1 MTLGQLAIKHGT
13 DKSSKYH
20 NYAVIY
26 ESYFKHLQHEPILFV
41 ECGIGGYENPNAGG
55 QSLRMWREWFTKAKI
70 MGTDINA
77 KKFKI
82 ENVLTVQCSQ
92 DNEQVMPVVCQDAT
106 IFIDDAS
113 HVNPLTIKTFEL
125 VWPVLAPGAFYV
137 IEDIESSWCDAEGWA
152 KGCSDITDMTTKTS
166 VNLCRELINNLNYKY
181 TKAPDIGI
189 ESIHFHKNVV
199 IIKKK

>member
-1 MTLGQLAIKHGT
+1 MTLDQLALKHGT
-13 DKSSKYH
+13 DKSSKH
-20 NYAVIY
+20 HSYAVIY
-26 ESYFKHLQHEPILFV
+26 EYYFKHLQHEPILFV

-55 QSLRMWREWFTKAKI
+55 QSLRMWREWFTKAMITGIDLFPKSITVPGI
-70 MGTDINA
+70 MITA
-77 KKFKI
+77 A
-82 ENVLTVQCSQ
+82 SQ
-92 DNEQVMPVVCQDAT
+92 DSENMARICKNAN

-137 IEDIESSWCDAEGWA
+137 IEDIESSWCDAEWWA
-152 KGCSDITDMTTKTS
+152 KGCSDITDMTAKTS

-181 TKAPDIGI
+181 TKSPDFGI
-189 ESIHFHKNVV
+189 ESIHFHHNVV